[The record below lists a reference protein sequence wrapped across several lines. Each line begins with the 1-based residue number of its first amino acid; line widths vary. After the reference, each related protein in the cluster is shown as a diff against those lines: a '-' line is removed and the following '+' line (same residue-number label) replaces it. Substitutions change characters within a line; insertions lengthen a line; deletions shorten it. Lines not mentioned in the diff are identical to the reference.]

1 MARISAESR
10 EAARILA
17 LAAAVFAVSRGA
29 LFAFDYVG
37 IHLVPKFGVCRPQWE
52 VFGAGND
59 FWNGFFRWDSGWYEY
74 IAKDGYRF
82 RSDQTSSVAFYP
94 LMPYLAR
101 WLGHVLGGT
110 SVAALVITNTASVGA
125 VYYLYRLGD
134 LFFSRDVL
142 HRSVALF
149 LAFPTSFFL
158 SAFYTEALFL
168 CFATASMFH
177 FYRERYVASGLLG
190 ALAMLA
196 RSSGLVLFLAL
207 AADLAV
213 RLATKRVR
221 FRWSMLALSLV
232 PGGLVVFML
241 ILKVQVGDPFAFA
254 KAMQFWGRKNVL
266 PWTPLL
272 DAVRDLRGG
281 FPTQFEKVQE
291 VLDALT
297 AIGFLAVGAA
307 TVRRRFP
314 VAFSAY
320 VLLGVLVPL
329 MTYNLASMGRYVLV
343 LFPAFYWL
351 GVVTERRPALER
363 LLLCSSAFFL
373 AVYSLRFMRCG
384 WAG

>member
-1 MARISAESR
+1 MVRMSAKSR
-10 EAARILA
+10 EAMRILA
-17 LAAAVFAVSRGA
+17 LAAAVFVVSRAA

-37 IHLVPKFGVCRPQWE
+37 IHLVPKFGLCRPQWE
-52 VFGAGND
+52 VFGPDHD
-59 FWNGFFRWDSGWYEY
+59 FWNGFFRWDAGWYEY

-82 RSDQTSSVAFYP
+82 RNDRTSSVAFYP

-101 WLGHVLGGT
+101 WLGHVVGGT
-110 SVAALVITNTASVGA
+110 SVAALVITNAASVGA

-134 LFFSRDVL
+134 LFFPRDSV

-149 LAFPTSFFL
+149 LVFPTSFFL

-168 CFATASMFH
+168 WLATASMFH
-177 FYRERYVASGLLG
+177 FYRERYVASGLFG

-196 RSSGLVLFLAL
+196 RSSGLVLFVAL
-207 AADLAV
+207 AADVAV
-213 RLATKRVR
+213 RVARKRVR
-221 FRWSMLALSLV
+221 FRWSMLGLCLV
-232 PGGLVVFML
+232 PAGLVVFML
-241 ILKVQVGDPFAFA
+241 ILKAEVGDPFAFA

-272 DAVRDLRGG
+272 AAFGDLRGG

-297 AIGFLAVGAA
+297 AIGFLAIGVAMA
-307 TVRRRFP
+307 VRRFP

-320 VLLGVLVPL
+320 VLLGVAVPL

-351 GVVTERRPALER
+351 GLVTERRPALER
-363 LLLCSSAFFL
+363 LLFSASAFFL